1 MKLRRVL
8 QIIFFAMLGLILLSV
23 GTASTN
29 SNSVPPTQLGV
40 NTQGINANDIKPVE
54 CASINL
60 TAILICPPDCTGTN
74 ANELILG
81 SPGADTI
88 RGRNGTDCILGGGGD
103 DDLRGG
109 GGPGDVCIGGLG
121 NDVITLCENPY
132 P

>member
-1 MKLRRVL
+1 MRLRRVL
-8 QIIFFAMLGLILLSV
+8 QISFFGMLGLILLSI

-40 NTQGINANDIKPVE
+40 NTQGINANDVKPAE

-60 TAILICPPDCTGTN
+60 TAILICPPDCTGTS

-81 SPGADTI
+81 SAGADTI
-88 RGRNGTDCILGGGGD
+88 RGKNGTDCILGGGGD
-103 DDLRGG
+103 DVLRGN
-109 GGPGDVCIGGLG
+109 GGPNDVCIGGPG
-121 NDVITLCENPY
+121 DDVITLCENQY